1 MAFKYGLK
9 PVTEQPRLKL
19 RDYLTLDVPTVAD
32 LKFPFGHGSLIT
44 PEMFGN
50 DEFGDC
56 WPASA
61 AEGIRMLTAGQGK
74 EANFTTETVL
84 KLYTD
89 VTGFNADDPDSD
101 HGTDVHE
108 GFQFWQNTG
117 ITDADGNV
125 HKVIDYVGLTPGDWN
140 EMLVA
145 LSIFDVVYWGFQVP
159 DYAQQQFGDDQPF
172 SLLPG
177 RHKID
182 GGHAVAI
189 VDAQSPTLAEAFC
202 WGGKAGITA
211 PFYSAMSLVAVVAI
225 TSDMFTD
232 GKTLDGIDSAKLQAD
247 LPAFNTGTV
256 SAKAP
261 KRGKGKDAEWVDP
274 FTYERLDGRD
284 DAQPTD

>member
-1 MAFKYGLK
+1 VSYKYGLK

-19 RDYLTLDVPTVAD
+19 RDYLTADVPTVAD
-32 LKFPFGHGSLIT
+32 LKFPFGHSGLIT

-50 DEFGDC
+50 DKYGDC
-56 WPASA
+56 WPVSA

-74 EANFTTETVL
+74 EANFTTQTVL
-84 KLYTD
+84 QLYSD
-89 VTGFNADDPDSD
+89 VTGFNANDPSSD
-101 HGTDVHE
+101 QGTDVHQ

-117 ITDADGNV
+117 ITDADGGV

-159 DYAQQQFGDDQPF
+159 DYAQDQFTAGQPF
-172 SLLPG
+172 TLLPG
-177 RHKID
+177 RHQIE

-189 VDAQSPTLAEAFC
+189 CDAQSATLAHAFC

-211 PFYSAMSLVAVVAI
+211 PFYSSMSLVAVVAI
-225 TSDMFTD
+225 TPDMFTD
-232 GKTLDGIDSAKLQAD
+232 GKTLDGIDQAKLLAD
-247 LPAFNTGTV
+247 LPEFNTGTV

-261 KRGKGKDAEWVDP
+261 KKRSYGALNPHSAEFEAVVADAEPVD
-274 FTYERLDGRD
+274 
-284 DAQPTD
+284 

>member
-1 MAFKYGLK
+1 VFKYGLK
-9 PVTEQPRLKL
+9 PVLEQPRLKL
-19 RDYLTLDVPTVAD
+19 RDYMTADIPTVAD
-32 LKFPFGHGSLIT
+32 LKFPFGHSSLIT

-50 DEFGDC
+50 DEYGDC

-74 EANFTTETVL
+74 EANFTTDTVL
-84 KLYTD
+84 QLYTD

-101 HGTDVHE
+101 RGTDVHE

-125 HKVIDYVGLTPGDWN
+125 HKVIDYVGLAPGDWN

-159 DYAQQQFGDDQPF
+159 DYAQQQFGAGQPF
-172 SLLPG
+172 TLLPG
-177 RHKID
+177 RHQID

-189 VDAQSPTLAEAFC
+189 VDAQSATLADAFC

-211 PFYSAMSLVAVVAI
+211 PFYSAMSTVAVVAI
-225 TSDMFTD
+225 TPDMFTD

-247 LPAFNTGTV
+247 LPAFNTGNV
-256 SAKAP
+256 AAKAP
-261 KRGKGKDAEWVDP
+261 KAKRAKSLDDVFADVDE
-274 FTYERLDGRD
+274 YLGSS
-284 DAQPTD
+284 DAQSTD

>member
-1 MAFKYGLK
+1 VSYKYGLK

-19 RDYLTLDVPTVAD
+19 RDYLTSDIPTVAD
-32 LKFPFGHGSLIT
+32 LKFPFGHASLIT

-61 AEGIRMLTAGQGK
+61 VEGIRLLTAGQGK

-84 KLYTD
+84 QLYSD
-89 VTGFNADDPDSD
+89 VTGFKADDPSTDE
-101 HGTDVHE
+101 GTDVHE

-117 ITDADGNV
+117 VTDADGNV

-159 DYAQQQFGDDQPF
+159 DYAQQQFTDGQPF

-177 RHKID
+177 RHSIV

-189 VDAQSPTLAEAFC
+189 VEAQSPTLADAFC

-211 PFYSAMSLVAVVAI
+211 PFYSAMSMVAVVAI
-225 TSDMFTD
+225 TPDMFTD

-247 LPAFNTGTV
+247 LPAFDTGNV
-256 SAKAP
+256 SLKAL
-261 KRGKGKDAEWVDP
+261 KGKKAVDIDAVKLLRDDPEKYFSDAES
-274 FTYERLDGRD
+274 
-284 DAQPTD
+284 TD